1 VAIEFLRLDIGSP
14 FWVYRAAMVSRPIVR
29 AIADHTRF
37 VYGGNGSVELDEARK
52 KRDRYSEGARIVAWK
67 MPYSSKAM
75 L

>member
-1 VAIEFLRLDIGSP
+1 
-14 FWVYRAAMVSRPIVR
+14 MVSRPIVR